1 MVNSPTLAR
10 AVKAA
15 SSVPRAPQSAAVIVG
30 ATAAGAAAAY
40 ATGRWADVCRSCDAA
55 PLPSSPQQASR
66 SRYLA
71 GRLRNSATAAD
82 PTPMEGASVPSD
94 AAPSMAASA
103 AAMFRGGALVRPSRN
118 LVARGSAVVVAA
130 GERGGAV
137 ATRRTV
143 CGLSLPL
150 VLVVLLVAHK
160 CASDSLSALT
170 RTTGVPYSA
179 TTASF
184 LAELVKVTHRY
195 GSQPRQL

>member
-1 MVNSPTLAR
+1 
-10 AVKAA
+10 
-15 SSVPRAPQSAAVIVG
+15 
-30 ATAAGAAAAY
+30 
-40 ATGRWADVCRSCDAA
+40 
-55 PLPSSPQQASR
+55 
-66 SRYLA
+66 
-71 GRLRNSATAAD
+71 
-82 PTPMEGASVPSD
+82 
-94 AAPSMAASA
+94 MAASA